1 MSKKHGGGN
10 RQREFFARSQ
20 RPVMQ
25 IEESHRLVL
34 LCDQLDWTELEEQ
47 AEAIRKKKLKNG
59 AGRPP
64 QLRALMGATV
74 LMATRKMSYREAED
88 QIRHYAPARY
98 LCGLTES
105 EWTPDFTTI
114 QDFAERMGP
123 EGMSLFNQVV
133 VKFAA
138 QEKFCDPRVVS
149 ADTTAQEAAM
159 GWPNEMGLMARFMK
173 SVATLGHRAGQGVRD
188 VVRKLGRTLGR
199 AKEKVRRY
207 RLFAK
212 TKAARLK
219 LLKEMATL
227 VKRVQR
233 PLSRTLA
240 EGPSRL
246 RGYGKYAQAKV
257 HHLHATMK
265 CLLPQIE
272 HWLRTGHVASG
283 KIINLHIPELYAIVR
298 GKVGKAVEFGLSWG
312 MARLKG
318 GYLLATMA
326 THRKELVDAKF
337 AVRAVDDHIA
347 LFGRAPRAYAY
358 DRAAYSKDNISSL
371 RRKGVHHVGLAP
383 RGQAPWQVSERVRT
397 WLIKERAKI
406 EGSIGALK
414 SSRYG
419 FHRPAARSVAMMGAC
434 GHRAVLGLNLN
445 KLARDIARRHE
456 MALTG

>member
-1 MSKKHGGGN
+1 
-10 RQREFFARSQ
+10 
-20 RPVMQ
+20 
-25 IEESHRLVL
+25 
-34 LCDQLDWTELEEQ
+34 
-47 AEAIRKKKLKNG
+47 
-59 AGRPP
+59 
-64 QLRALMGATV
+64 
-74 LMATRKMSYREAED
+74 
-88 QIRHYAPARY
+88 
-98 LCGLTES
+98 
-105 EWTPDFTTI
+105 
-114 QDFAERMGP
+114 
-123 EGMSLFNQVV
+123 
-133 VKFAA
+133 
-138 QEKFCDPRVVS
+138 
-149 ADTTAQEAAM
+149 M

-265 CLLPQIE
+265 RLLPQIE
-272 HWLRTGHVASG
+272 HWLRTGRVASG

>member
-1 MSKKHGGGN
+1 MQKSYGSGN
-10 RQREFFARSQ
+10 RQRELFPRNK
-20 RPVMQ
+20 RPVMPL
-25 IEESHRLVL
+25 EENHRLVL

-47 AEAIRKKKLKNG
+47 AERIRKKKLKNG

-64 QLRALMGATV
+64 QLRVLIGATV
-74 LMATRKMSYREAED
+74 LMATRKMSYRDAED

-114 QDFAERMGP
+114 QDFSELMGP
-123 EGMSLFNQVV
+123 EGMSLFNQTV

-149 ADTTAQEAAM
+149 ADTTAQEAAI

-173 SVATLGHRAGQGVRD
+173 SVATLGSRASHGVRD
-188 VVRKLGRTLGR
+188 VVQKCSRTLGR

-212 TKAARLK
+212 TKAARLQ
-219 LLKEMATL
+219 LLKEMSTL

-233 PLSRTLA
+233 PLGRTLA
-240 EGPSRL
+240 EGSSHL

-257 HHLHATMK
+257 AHLHTTMK
-265 CLLPQIE
+265 RLLPQIE
-272 HWLRTGHVASG
+272 HWVRTGKVASG
-283 KIINLHIPELYAIVR
+283 KIINLHLPELYAIVR

-312 MARLKG
+312 MSRLKG

-347 LFGRAPRAYAY
+347 LFGRAPKAYAY
-358 DRAAYSKDNISSL
+358 DRAAWSKDNIANL
-371 RRKGVHHVGLAP
+371 RQKGVRHVGLAP
-383 RGQAPWQVSERVRT
+383 RGQAPWQVSERVRN

-456 MALTG
+456 TVLVG

>member
-1 MSKKHGGGN
+1 MSQRSGRGN
-10 RQREFFARSQ
+10 RQKELFARSK
-20 RPVMQ
+20 RPVVQ
-25 IEESHRLVL
+25 IEENHRLVV
-34 LCDQLDWTELEEQ
+34 LCDELDWTELHEQ
-47 AEAIRKKKLKNG
+47 AEAIRTKKLKNG

-64 QLRALMGATV
+64 HLRALIGATV
-74 LMATRKMSYREAED
+74 LMATRNMSYREAED

-98 LCGLTES
+98 LCGLTET

-114 QDFAERMGP
+114 QDFAELMGP

-138 QEKFCDPRVVS
+138 REKFCDPRVVS

-173 SVATLGHRAGQGVRD
+173 SVATLGHRAGQGVRNA
-188 VVRKLGRTLGR
+188 VTKLGRTFAT

-212 TKAARLK
+212 TKATRLK
-219 LLKEMATL
+219 LLKQMSTL

-233 PLSRTLA
+233 PLHRGLRESA
-240 EGPSRL
+240 PRL
-246 RGYGKYAQAKV
+246 RGYRKLAHANLV
-257 HHLHATMK
+257 HLHETMK
-265 CLLPQIE
+265 RLLPQIE
-272 HWLRTGHVASG
+272 HWMRTGKVASG
-283 KIINLHIPELYAIVR
+283 KIINLHVPELYAIVR
-298 GKVGKAVEFGLSWG
+298 GKIGKTVEFGLSWG

-318 GYLLATMA
+318 GYVLATMA
-326 THRKELVDAKF
+326 SHRKELVDAKF
-337 AVRAVDDHIA
+337 AVRAIDDHIA

-358 DRAAYSKDNISSL
+358 DRAAYSKDNIESL
-371 RRKGVHHVGLAP
+371 REKGVIHVGLAP
-383 RGQAPWQVSERVRT
+383 RGQAPWAVSERVQK
-397 WLIKERAKI
+397 WLVKERAKI

-419 FHRPAARSVAMMGAC
+419 FHRPAARSVTMMGAC

-445 KLARDIARRHE
+445 KLARDIARRYE
-456 MALTG
+456 MELAG